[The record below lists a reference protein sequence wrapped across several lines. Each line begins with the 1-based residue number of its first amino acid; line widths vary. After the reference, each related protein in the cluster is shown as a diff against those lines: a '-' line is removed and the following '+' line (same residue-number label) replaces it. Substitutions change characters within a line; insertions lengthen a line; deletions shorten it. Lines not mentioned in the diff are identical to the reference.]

1 MDTTNVVVEEV
12 PNVAVTIADPAIP
25 NSTGTSTDV
34 LFAGIVTVSGTEAV
48 VGRSLTSEIMESVA
62 LVGRMERVTEEV
74 VNSGAESRAR
84 LKVISSSSW
93 GCGE

>member
-34 LFAGIVTVSGTEAV
+34 LFAGIVTVSA
-48 VGRSLTSEIMESVA
+48 RRPSLEDH
-62 LVGRMERVTEEV
+62 
-74 VNSGAESRAR
+74 
-84 LKVISSSSW
+84 
-93 GCGE
+93 